1 MSFQSNSGE
10 TGEGTSNL
18 PPRSGQLTRK
28 KGDDRRRCSYC
39 EKLFDAASSNCL
51 PFCCKRCQQI
61 DLHKWMTESYGLP
74 MDGQEDV
81 EHEQIDE

>member
-39 EKLFDAASSNCL
+39 EKLFDTASSNCL